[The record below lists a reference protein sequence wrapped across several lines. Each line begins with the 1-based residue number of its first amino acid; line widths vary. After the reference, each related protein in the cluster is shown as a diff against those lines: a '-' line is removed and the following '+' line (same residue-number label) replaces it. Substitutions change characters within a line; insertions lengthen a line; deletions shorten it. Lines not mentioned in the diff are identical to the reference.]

1 MNFNEIMEKDK
12 MSEKEEIHNKELM
25 ELLTQT
31 RELNDLMRSY
41 LKVQMD
47 KDSINQQTVLKEIQ
61 AIERASKQ
69 SQDQMISIVQQLENL
84 SNNQLEK
91 MQKVSE
97 NYLSQMQEQERLS
110 ERRLKNLNGQIVEN
124 TKEGLNIVNQ
134 EVGAVNKSLKKGI
147 NDTFSQMNTT
157 VEKLKQTIEYTDFKE
172 KVKIAFPIAFM
183 SSLMTLT
190 IYLLIQYFS

>member
-1 MNFNEIMEKDK
+1 
-12 MSEKEEIHNKELM
+12 
-25 ELLTQT
+25 
-31 RELNDLMRSY
+31 
-41 LKVQMD
+41 
-47 KDSINQQTVLKEIQ
+47 
-61 AIERASKQ
+61 
-69 SQDQMISIVQQLENL
+69 
-84 SNNQLEK
+84 
-91 MQKVSE
+91 
-97 NYLSQMQEQERLS
+97 MQEQERLS
-110 ERRLKNLNGQIVEN
+110 ERRLKNFNGQIVEN

>member
-12 MSEKEEIHNKELM
+12 SKEKEQNQSKELM
-25 ELLTQT
+25 ELLSQT

-61 AIERASKQ
+61 AIERVSKQ

-110 ERRLKNLNGQIVEN
+110 ERRLKNLNEQIVEN

-172 KVKIAFPIAFM
+172 AFIKRIISENICVINFKKE
-183 SSLMTLT
+183 
-190 IYLLIQYFS
+190 

>member
-1 MNFNEIMEKDK
+1 MNFNEILEKDNSK
-12 MSEKEEIHNKELM
+12 EKEQNQSKELID
-25 ELLTQT
+25 LLSQT

-61 AIERASKQ
+61 AIERVSKQ

-97 NYLSQMQEQERLS
+97 SYLSQMQEQERLS
-110 ERRLKNLNGQIVEN
+110 ERRLKNLNEQIVNN

-134 EVGAVNKSLKKGI
+134 GVGAVNKSLKKGI

-183 SSLMTLT
+183 SSLMTLAV
-190 IYLLIQYFS
+190 YLLVQYFL